1 MEQSPANRAHAI
13 RKAPSGCISAS
24 QMDELL
30 SVSQFAAIARVT
42 PQAVRKMIAKGRLR
56 SAKVGQQH
64 VIVRDEL
71 ARYLAER
78 R

>member
-1 MEQSPANRAHAI
+1 MDQSPDRTSRI
-13 RKAPSGCISAS
+13 KAPSAAR
-24 QMDELL
+24 MDELL
-30 SVSQFAAIARVT
+30 SVSQFAAIAKIT

-56 SAKVGQQH
+56 AAKVGQQH

-71 ARYLAER
+71 ARYLSER

>member
-1 MEQSPANRAHAI
+1 
-13 RKAPSGCISAS
+13 
-24 QMDELL
+24 MDELL
-30 SVSQFAAIARVT
+30 SVSQFAAMAKVT
-42 PQAVRKMIAKGRLR
+42 PQAVRKMIAEGRLR
-56 SAKVGQQH
+56 AAKVGQQH

>member
-1 MEQSPANRAHAI
+1 
-13 RKAPSGCISAS
+13 
-24 QMDELL
+24 MDELL

>member
-1 MEQSPANRAHAI
+1 MSI
-13 RKAPSGCISAS
+13 G

-30 SVSQFAAIARVT
+30 SVSQFAAMARIT

-56 SAKVGQQH
+56 AAKVGQQH